1 MRAFVRV
8 ATAGFAASVAS
19 AQVLPGG
26 AHVASNFIP
35 FGANDSVRSQQ
46 VFRSGLFGTATRIT
60 NLGFARAASRATP
73 VHSPAMPQ
81 ALTAPFLYMASRPDG
96 RSALGVRS
104 ARNEAQL
111 AELLRRDRLVLLRTW
126 RLPAW
131 ADRPSRLRQKDQAE
145 LHSQLAQLLGRGVPL
160 VEALDVAARSVSERA
175 RPTILRIK
183 DQVAAGASL
192 ANACR
197 AAGVFD
203 AVTTAVYRAADRTG
217 DLAGAAR
224 QLASSIRRQLAM
236 RDKAVTVAIYPAI
249 VVSISVLV
257 CLVMLTIVVPLIGD
271 ALLKQQLT
279 LPAYTRAMIAVGVF
293 SRDHALWLLAGA
305 LAVALALYALRARLV
320 PPALGLLRALPLVR
334 ALVLA
339 QQTARFFTVMAAL
352 TRSGVPVA
360 DGLAIASQVVAH
372 RRLRPQLEN
381 LRRRLVEGGALRQLI
396 DTVEALPLGTRRLLI
411 AAERSGD
418 LDSAFDA
425 LASDSAAAVDRR
437 SMRLLA
443 ALEPFLILAMFLVIG
458 GLLFSVMWPMIRLAA
473 SQQF

>member
-1 MRAFVRV
+1 MTPA
-8 ATAGFAASVAS
+8 AT
-19 AQVLPGG
+19 
-26 AHVASNFIP
+26 
-35 FGANDSVRSQQ
+35 
-46 VFRSGLFGTATRIT
+46 
-60 NLGFARAASRATP
+60 
-73 VHSPAMPQ
+73 
-81 ALTAPFLYMASRPDG
+81 PFLYMASRPDG

-111 AELLRRDRLVLLRTW
+111 AELLRRERLVLLRTW

-131 ADRPSRLRQKDQAE
+131 TARPARLRPKDQAE
-145 LHSQLAQLLGRGVPL
+145 LHSQLSQLLSRGVPL
-160 VEALDVAARSVSERA
+160 VEALDVAARSVSEGA
-175 RPTILRIK
+175 KDTVLRIR
-183 DQVAAGASL
+183 DQVSAGSSL
-192 ANACR
+192 ADACR
-197 AAGVFD
+197 ATGVFD

-224 QLASSIRRQLAM
+224 QLASSLRRQLAL

-249 VVSISVLV
+249 VVSISILV

-279 LPAYTRAMIAVGVF
+279 LPGYTRAMIAVGVF
-293 SRDHALWLLAGA
+293 TRDHALWI
-305 LAVALALYALRARLV
+305 LAVILGLVTLAYTLRARLV
-320 PPALGLLRALPLVR
+320 PAALAALRTLPLVR
-334 ALVLA
+334 SLVLA
-339 QQTARFFTVMAAL
+339 QQAARFFTVMAAL

-360 DGLAIASQVVAH
+360 DALAIATTVVSH
-372 RRLRPQLEN
+372 RRLRGQLDT

-396 DTVEALPLGTRRLLI
+396 DAVDALPLGTRRLLI

-425 LASDSAAAVDRR
+425 LAQDSAEEVDRR

-443 ALEPFLILAMFLVIG
+443 ALEPLLILAMFLVIG

-473 SQQF
+473 AQQF